1 MPGLNCAI
9 VVADAR
15 AGSSILV
22 RFIHTADWQLG
33 LKLRYLQP
41 ERAAQLRLLRFQ
53 TVRAIAEAAKS
64 RQVDFVLVAGDVL
77 DDNGLGPDTLQQTA
91 DALRSFGDIPVGLLP
106 GNHDAATAD
115 CALLRLELP
124 QTIQVLTRRE
134 PVRFGEVLVY
144 PCPLLR
150 RHEMDDPT
158 GWLPAREPG
167 EGLRIAVAHGGV
179 IDFADGVDSETPNLI
194 DARAVLAKGFD
205 YLALGDWHG
214 TFRFDSRVWYPG
226 APEATRF
233 KEADP
238 GAILVVEID
247 AAGSEPRVERVPVAR
262 TRWLTLELE
271 LVEDSQ
277 VARLRERLDGLE
289 ERSQTL
295 LNLSLRG
302 AVSLAARDGLDALLS
317 DYGARL
323 VYLRQDLSG
332 LQTHASDSDLARL
345 SAEGFMSDAL
355 ARLRES
361 GDESALDAVRLLF
374 RLHREAT
381 DATA

>member
-1 MPGLNCAI
+1 
-9 VVADAR
+9 V
-15 AGSSILV
+15 V

-33 LKLRYLQP
+33 LKLRYVPP

-53 TVRAIAEAAKS
+53 TVRAIAEVAKS
-64 RQVDFVLVAGDVL
+64 RRADFVLVAGDVL
-77 DDNGLGPDTLQQTA
+77 DDNGLGPDSLQQAA

-106 GNHDAATAD
+106 GNHDAATTD

-124 QTIQVLTRRE
+124 KTIQVFTRRE
-134 PVRFGEVLVY
+134 PVRFADVLVY
-144 PCPLLR
+144 PCPLMR

-158 GWLPAREPG
+158 RWLPVREPG

-179 IDFADGVDSETPNLI
+179 IDFADAVDSETPNLI
-194 DARAVLAKGFD
+194 DATAVLAKGFD

-214 TFRFDSRVWYPG
+214 TFRFNSRAWYPG

-233 KEADP
+233 KESEP
-238 GAILVVEID
+238 GAILSVEID
-247 AAGSEPRVERVPVAR
+247 APGSEPRVERIPVAR

-271 LVEDSQ
+271 LIDDSQ
-277 VARLRERLDGLE
+277 VGQLRDRLAGLE

-295 LNLSLRG
+295 LNLSLHG
-302 AVSLAARDGLDALLS
+302 AISLDARDALDALLS
-317 DYGARL
+317 DYAGRL
-323 VYLRQDLSG
+323 VYLRQDLSR
-332 LQTHASDSDLARL
+332 LQTRATESDLARL

-355 ARLRES
+355 DRLRES
-361 GDESALDAVRLLF
+361 GDESAMDAIRLLY

-381 DATA
+381 DAAP